1 MNAAEVVAYTA
12 DADIWCKAC
21 ARAKYG
27 NLQAY
32 GFPDSLEPD
41 SYLGRFELI
50 QGAYWAYADY
60 HSGQWSAG
68 YRHLSKLGRHYR
80 PGPLESTASLE
91 GEALAAYVRVA
102 VRLLKERA

>member
-1 MNAAEVVAYTA
+1 MNAAEVVAYT
-12 DADIWCKAC
+12 
-21 ARAKYG
+21 
-27 NLQAY
+27 
-32 GFPDSLEPD
+32 
-41 SYLGRFELI
+41 
-50 QGAYWAYADY
+50 ADY